1 MKKETINIEKE
12 VLAKAKRARKGTL
25 LFPEYFKRLGSA
37 IAIRKALQRL
47 SDKELLVWVAQG
59 IYVIP
64 EESKLIGKVRPS
76 LQEIAKAIA
85 KRDKAR
91 IVPTGIAAL
100 NQLGL
105 STQVPMNMVYL
116 TDGTARKILVGKG
129 KITFKKTTPKNLA
142 AKGEISS
149 LVIQALRAIGKDIV
163 TNEEIEKIA
172 SLLKKEN
179 KNYLLHDIKLA
190 PAWIADIMSKAITE
204 KIK

>member
-1 MKKETINIEKE
+1 M
-12 VLAKAKRARKGTL
+12 
-25 LFPEYFKRLGSA
+25 
-37 IAIRKALQRL
+37 
-47 SDKELLVWVAQG
+47 
-59 IYVIP
+59 
-64 EESKLIGKVRPS
+64 
-76 LQEIAKAIA
+76 
-85 KRDKAR
+85 
-91 IVPTGIAAL
+91 
-100 NQLGL
+100 
-105 STQVPMNMVYL
+105 
-116 TDGTARKILVGKG
+116 GKG
-129 KITFKKTTPKNLA
+129 KSLSKKTTPKNLA

>member
-1 MKKETINIEKE
+1 M
-12 VLAKAKRARKGTL
+12 
-25 LFPEYFKRLGSA
+25 GSA
-37 IAIRKALQRL
+37 TAIRKALQRL

-129 KITFKKTTPKNLA
+129 KITFKKNH
-142 AKGEISS
+142 S
-149 LVIQALRAIGKDIV
+149 
-163 TNEEIEKIA
+163 
-172 SLLKKEN
+172 KKFSC
-179 KNYLLHDIKLA
+179 KR
-190 PAWIADIMSKAITE
+190 
-204 KIK
+204 